1 MIFFNKTRMGNA
13 SDTIRANK
21 AKTFYNFTSN
31 ANVIT
36 QRNANCGTCAET
48 TPASGTACVLNFPSF
63 DEKLLY
69 LVGKNALLVN
79 STCTNS
85 QST

>member
-1 MIFFNKTRMGNA
+1 MGNA

-31 ANVIT
+31 ANKIT
-36 QRNANCGTCAET
+36 QNNNNCGTCTEKA
-48 TPASGTACVLNFPSF
+48 PASGSSCVLNFPSF
-63 DEKLLY
+63 DAKLLY
-69 LVGKNALLVN
+69 LVGKNAALVN

>member
-1 MIFFNKTRMGNA
+1 MGNA

-21 AKTFYNFTSN
+21 AKTYYNFTSN
-31 ANVIT
+31 ANVTT
-36 QRNANCGTCAET
+36 QKNANCGTCSESA
-48 TPASGTACVLNFPSF
+48 PASGTSCILHFPSY
-63 DEKLLY
+63 DLKLLY
-69 LVGKNALLVN
+69 LVGKNAALVN